1 MKRASGAPPGGA
13 MPKVK
18 AATAAEACQSAALGD
33 EARALL
39 TPQANVVDFLTLL
52 TDHELFSD
60 AVTLMAH
67 ALPKREAVWWACLAA
82 RTLIDEQTLPEVVAA
97 LEGAEAWVF
106 KPSDETRR
114 AAMERAHKTQFD
126 HPAVWAAVGA
136 FWSGGSMVA
145 PELPEVPPAEHLTGL
160 AVSGA
165 VRLAAV
171 SRNPESAPEKYRALL
186 AQALDIANGGNG
198 QVNKAS

>member
-1 MKRASGAPPGGA
+1 

-18 AATAAEACQSAALGD
+18 AATATEACKSAAIGD

-39 TPQANVVDFLTLL
+39 TPQVNVAEFLTLL
-52 TDHELFSD
+52 TDHELFAD

-82 RTLIDEQTLPEVVAA
+82 RTLTDEQTLPEVVAA
-97 LEGAEAWVF
+97 LEAAEAWVF
-106 KPSDETRR
+106 KPSDEARR
-114 AAMERAHKTQFD
+114 ATMERARKTQFD

-165 VRLAAV
+165 VRLSAV
-171 SRNPESAPEKYRALL
+171 SREPERAPEKYRALL

-198 QVNKAS
+198 QVNKAN